1 MKNRK
6 CRGMRKGSGEQPVNL
21 CEQTKIARKLSHFL
35 YNKLV
40 RNFIQR
46 SEIGVAAQG
55 WLWEQAEFM
64 A

>member
-55 WLWEQAEFM
+55 WL
-64 A
+64 